1 MLYVSATPIL
11 FFMTLT
17 SGAWRDYPLLGW
29 LSHREVNNREVKI
42 WMYFAINLE
51 PMSSAPP
58 FMGLSQSRHPLYFI
72 CTHTVCIFSSVHA
85 HFLAKLCIFHGF
97 LRGMSI
103 TTIHRLHPI
112 NSNVSQFLLA
122 VTLNHDFVF
131 CLVLC
136 LDGFFP
142 ASVSR

>member
-29 LSHREVNNREVKI
+29 LTHREVNSREVKI

-58 FMGLSQSRHPLYFI
+58 FMGLSQSRHPLYFV

-85 HFLAKLCIFHGF
+85 HFLAQLCIYSWVPKRKEHN
-97 LRGMSI
+97 
-103 TTIHRLHPI
+103 HHPQA
-112 NSNVSQFLLA
+112 SSHQ
-122 VTLNHDFVF
+122 HE
-131 CLVLC
+131 CLSALVGCNLEPWLC
-136 LDGFFP
+136 LLSGTLSWCFFP
-142 ASVSR
+142 SLCI